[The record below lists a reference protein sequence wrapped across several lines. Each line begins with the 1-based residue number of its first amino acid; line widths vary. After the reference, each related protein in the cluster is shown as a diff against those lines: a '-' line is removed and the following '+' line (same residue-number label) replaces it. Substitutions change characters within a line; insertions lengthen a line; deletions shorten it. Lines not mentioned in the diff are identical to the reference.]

1 MLNSSHF
8 DVFKSQKKIG
18 SAKCHICGRSANLTN
33 YLSLQICG
41 IVELIVE
48 LIYRTYSICGP
59 PTFSHGRQYST
70 SHPSHA
76 VQRPPTLTGLTPLLA
91 PTRQRR
97 TPCWVNSLRSS
108 ASMAFPHPST
118 LHQCVLLR
126 PLPSRVEFVR
136 NICKINISISN
147 IVENSLD
154 IKRKFKCT
162 VYNCT
167 YMHRF
172 IICAEQE

>member
-1 MLNSSHF
+1 MTYAEYWKHKLWCL
-8 DVFKSQKKIG
+8 QITKKIG

-48 LIYRTYSICGP
+48 LIYGLYSICGP
-59 PTFSHGRQYST
+59 PTFSHGRQYVPPIT
-70 SHPSHA
+70 
-76 VQRPPTLTGLTPLLA
+76 VQRPPTLTPLLA
-91 PTRQRR
+91 PARQRR
-97 TPCWVNSLRSS
+97 TPCWVNSLRPS
-108 ASMAFPHPST
+108 ASMAFPPPPT
-118 LHQCVLLR
+118 PHQCILR

-162 VYNCT
+162 
-167 YMHRF
+167 MHN
-172 IICAEQE
+172 IHA